1 MTDVGK
7 RYVNDAMAEIMDE
20 EDLDNIRMIM
30 KCDFGNGDVRE
41 YDTGPKEPELGKR
54 YNKGKAPLSMILEA
68 RHALEGMA
76 GVLAFGADKYARG
89 NWHKG
94 LRHTEVCDSMLRHLS
109 AYLSGEDIDPES
121 GKPHVDHIAINALFL
136 AEGYRTHP
144 ELDDRS
150 EELKR
155 V

>member
-1 MTDVGK
+1 MSDVGK
-7 RYVNDAMAEIMDE
+7 QYVADGLAS
-20 EDLDNIRMIM
+20 
-30 KCDFGNGDVRE
+30 
-41 YDTGPKEPELGKR
+41 R
-54 YNKGKAPLSMILEA
+54 YNAGKAPLSMILEA

-76 GVLAFGADKYARG
+76 GVLEFGAAKYARG

-94 LRHTEVCDSMLRHLS
+94 LPHADICDSMLRHIS

-121 GKPHVDHIAINALFL
+121 GKPHVDHIFTNAMFL

-144 ELDDRS
+144 ELDNRS

-155 V
+155 AKEHTSTPGHTDTSRQLGTESSAIGGRR

>member
-7 RYVNDAMAEIMDE
+7 RYVAGSLADRHNA
-20 EDLDNIRMIM
+20 
-30 KCDFGNGDVRE
+30 
-41 YDTGPKEPELGKR
+41 GKS
-54 YNKGKAPLSMILEA
+54 PLSMILEA

-76 GVLAFGADKYARG
+76 GVLEFGAKKYARG

-94 LRHTEVCDSMLRHLS
+94 LPHADICDSMLRHIS
-109 AYLSGEDIDPES
+109 AYLSGEDLDPES
-121 GKPHVDHIAINALFL
+121 GKPHVDHIFTNSMFL

-144 ELDDRS
+144 ELDNRS

-155 V
+155 AKEHPSDSRHTDTTGQLRFEQATFGSDWPTDR

>member
-1 MTDVGK
+1 MSQGCSLGVGCDETGVC
-7 RYVNDAMAEIMDE
+7 YAEAH
-20 EDLDNIRMIM
+20 
-30 KCDFGNGDVRE
+30 GQ
-41 YDTGPKEPELGKR
+41 PENCGHCLPPSKLASRHNAGKS
-54 YNKGKAPLSMILEA
+54 PLSMILEA

-76 GVLAFGADKYARG
+76 GVLEFGAKKYARG

-94 LRHTEVCDSMLRHLS
+94 LPHADICDSLLRHLS

-121 GKPHVDHIAINALFL
+121 GKPHVDHIFCNAMFL

-144 ELDDRS
+144 ELDNRS

-155 V
+155 AE